1 MTTKIFIDLRINR
14 NNIETKQQVI
24 MQFYILLDK
33 VQEYKEMPLGSIN
46 KSLYRYLKGLRC
58 NAKDRSNNRP

>member
-46 KSLYRYLKGLRC
+46 KSFVQIFEKV
-58 NAKDRSNNRP
+58 